1 MSGNLYLLPLSS
13 QPTRTAD
20 ETLDRARE
28 HGLTDA
34 IVIGWDAKGEA
45 AYFSTTADGAVLLWL
60 IEKFKHR
67 LLSGDF
73 AK

>member
-1 MSGNLYLLPLSS
+1 VSADLYLLP
-13 QPTRTAD
+13 QPPQPARTAD
-20 ETLDRARE
+20 DVLDRARE
-28 HGLTDA
+28 HGMTDA
-34 IVIGWDAKGEA
+34 IVIGWGADGEA